1 MPSFKTYFAES
12 RETSYHFVKNFFPSR
27 TVSDDPEDRTCETW
41 ETPRARGRPYASHQM
56 KRTISRGELR
66 IKARKT
72 FFIFNGNQR
81 EKTFPPGSLD
91 APPAPSGAR
100 QKASLHGRKGHP
112 MLYIAA
118 TVEDLSAYEGLKCFS
133 KSALAAMI
141 DWYDEQEIDQEA
153 DAAELRGEWTEYESA
168 GEMWHD
174 FRELDDALPIIYDP
188 DQLESLTDA
197 MEAQGF
203 NIVRTESGSW
213 LVHEA

>member
-1 MPSFKTYFAES
+1 
-12 RETSYHFVKNFFPSR
+12 
-27 TVSDDPEDRTCETW
+27 
-41 ETPRARGRPYASHQM
+41 
-56 KRTISRGELR
+56 
-66 IKARKT
+66 
-72 FFIFNGNQR
+72 
-81 EKTFPPGSLD
+81 
-91 APPAPSGAR
+91 
-100 QKASLHGRKGHP
+100 

-168 GEMWHD
+168 GEMWQD